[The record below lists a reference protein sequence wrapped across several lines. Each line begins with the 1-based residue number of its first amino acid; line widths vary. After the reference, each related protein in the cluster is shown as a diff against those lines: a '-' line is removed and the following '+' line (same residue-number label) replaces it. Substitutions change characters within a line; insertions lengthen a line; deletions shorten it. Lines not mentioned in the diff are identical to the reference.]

1 MSAHVINLNFEI
13 CKLSLKVGVVVS
25 AGMKNVTEL
34 DVFFIALLES
44 KIEII
49 DSICEALSLSGA
61 DVKLFEDRGSLVLKI
76 LEVMFRIHKHSVVVF
91 NVGVSNFNI
100 IDLIVTHL
108 EDTVKHVNF

>member
-49 DSICEALSLSGA
+49 YAISEAFSLSRTNIKFFKDGN
-61 DVKLFEDRGSLVLKI
+61 SLVLKI
-76 LEVMFRIHKHSVVVF
+76 FEVMFRIHKHSVVVF
-91 NVGVSNFNI
+91 SVSF
-100 IDLIVTHL
+100 
-108 EDTVKHVNF
+108 